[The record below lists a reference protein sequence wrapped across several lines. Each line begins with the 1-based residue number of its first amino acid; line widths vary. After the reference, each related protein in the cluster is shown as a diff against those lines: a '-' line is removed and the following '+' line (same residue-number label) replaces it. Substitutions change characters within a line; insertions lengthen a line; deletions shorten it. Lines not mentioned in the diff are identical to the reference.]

1 MMGIFKSEL
10 IRKVSILSSVAF
22 VAMGFILS
30 VFISRHIVMDAING
44 KIDTVNFAL
53 DIAVESCRLQYDFDH
68 GKGSSPANLMMTHLN
83 ASLNASGASD
93 YKVWDEQGNQISQK
107 LTGSSFSFQ
116 MPAGEVSDVT
126 SKRTLSHSIV
136 AADGDTAQKS
146 LRIDALVYYPN
157 SDQTLLVTV
166 LFPYQEIQM
175 HQNTLNI
182 NIAMAI
188 GGGLFLLYILL
199 LRILTSTSQTLIRQ
213 KDDLDVKNRELVTA
227 YDRLNATFH
236 ATVQALADAV
246 DARDPYTSG
255 HAGRVMTYSSAIG
268 REMGLSEKA
277 LAELILAAQLH
288 DIGKIGIPDA
298 VLLKPDKLTVDEY
311 DIIKKHSTIGVGILK
326 NVPDLQPILPGV
338 LYHHERHDGKGYP
351 EGLDDAQILD
361 MAKIIAVADSYDA
374 MTTNRPYRSAMSHEQ
389 AINELD
395 QNRNTQFDPS
405 VVDAFLRT
413 LEA

>member
-1 MMGIFKSEL
+1 MGIFKSEL
-10 IRKVSILSSVAF
+10 IRIVSILSSVAF
-22 VAMGFILS
+22 VVMGFILS
-30 VFISRHIVMDAING
+30 AFISRHIATDAING
-44 KIDTVNFAL
+44 KIDTTNAAL
-53 DIAVESCRLQYDFDH
+53 DIAVESCQLQYSLEH
-68 GKGSSPANLMMTHLN
+68 EKGFPPANLMLTHLN

-93 YKVWDEQGNQISQK
+93 YKVWDEHGNQISQK

-116 MPAGEVSDVT
+116 MPAGEVSDGA

-136 AADGDTAQKS
+136 AADGDAAQKS
-146 LRIDALVYYPN
+146 LRIDALVYYPK
-157 SDQTLLVTV
+157 SGQTLLVTV

-175 HQNTLNI
+175 HQAMLNRD
-182 NIAMAI
+182 IAMTI
-188 GGGLFLLYILL
+188 GGGLFFLYILL
-199 LRILTSTSQTLIRQ
+199 LRVLTNTSRTLISQ

-236 ATVQALADAV
+236 ATVHALADAV

-268 REMGLSEKA
+268 NEMGLSEKA

-298 VLLKPDKLTVDEY
+298 LLLKPGKLTVDEY
-311 DIIKKHSTIGVGILK
+311 DIIKKHPAIGVGILK

-351 EGLDDAQILD
+351 DGLDDGKIPD
-361 MAKIIAVADSYDA
+361 TAKIIAVADSYDA
-374 MTTNRPYRSAMSHEQ
+374 MTTNRPYRVAMSHEQ
-389 AINELD
+389 AISELEL
-395 QNRNTQFDPS
+395 NRNTQFDPS